1 MQPKPLEPRE
11 IKDQPPSEAVLQHLT
26 AAPQE
31 NIEIMKPDEVGMSR
45 NVQKVTNRDIRSMP
59 QVEPKSISVD
69 VTSVSEFKFLLWC
82 LKKYILLIGNRL
94 FD

>member
-45 NVQKVTNRDIRSMP
+45 NVQKVTNRGIRSMP

-69 VTSVSEFKFLLWC
+69 VTSVS
-82 LKKYILLIGNRL
+82 
-94 FD
+94 

>member
-69 VTSVSEFKFLLWC
+69 VTSVSSDFYYGVSKVYFV
-82 LKKYILLIGNRL
+82 NREST
-94 FD
+94 F

>member
-82 LKKYILLIGNRL
+82 FKSILC
-94 FD
+94 

>member
-31 NIEIMKPDEVGMSR
+31 NIEIMKPDEVGM
-45 NVQKVTNRDIRSMP
+45 I
-59 QVEPKSISVD
+59 
-69 VTSVSEFKFLLWC
+69 
-82 LKKYILLIGNRL
+82 IL
-94 FD
+94 

>member
-1 MQPKPLEPRE
+1 MVTGEKIPQNEVDTLRNMQPKPLEPRE
-11 IKDQPPSEAVLQHLT
+11 IKDQPPSQAVLQHLT

-45 NVQKVTNRDIRSMP
+45 NVEKVTNRDIRSMP

-69 VTSVSEFKFLLWC
+69 VTSVS
-82 LKKYILLIGNRL
+82 
-94 FD
+94 